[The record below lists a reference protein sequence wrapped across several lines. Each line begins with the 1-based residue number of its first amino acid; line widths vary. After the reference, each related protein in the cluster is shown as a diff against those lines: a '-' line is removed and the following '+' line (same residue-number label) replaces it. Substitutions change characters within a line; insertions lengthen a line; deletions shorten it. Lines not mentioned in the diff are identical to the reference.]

1 MMKPTV
7 DWQPYNLEDSIVKL
21 VPLAASDFENLFA
34 VASDPLIWEQHP
46 AKDRYKKDVFQLY
59 FDGAVSSG
67 SAFLITDK
75 LTGQVIGSTRYYDYK
90 PEKSGIAIGF
100 TFLARQYWGGLYN
113 KSAKKLLLDYAFQF
127 VDNVY
132 FHIGPDN
139 IRSQRAILKIGAAK
153 INEVEIENN
162 GQKSLHYEYLVQK
175 QDWK

>member
-139 IRSQRAILKIGAAK
+139 IRSQRAILKIGAVK

>member
-90 PEKSGIAIGF
+90 PKKSGIAIGF

-139 IRSQRAILKIGAAK
+139 IRSQRAILKIGAEK